1 MFPEHKELR
10 QCWLPQD
17 DHHFHPTETV
27 LSLSSSTSNDLLT
40 ISNSVKNSL
49 IHDQRTSAFTSALEQ
64 EPPTLD
70 IIRIAAVAFI
80 NSSSDEAFKLPPFN
94 EEVNKKVTLLQLLLN
109 AAEEVG
115 RCNYDQAISLLELC
129 NSLSSRT
136 GNLTQRL
143 VHCYSQALCQR
154 VCNKSGKHISSLV
167 QSSEKLT
174 SREAI
179 SAPSPIVGV
188 IYSKIPFY
196 QVRQLAGVQAV
207 VDNVEKAKRIHVIDL
222 KITNGMQW
230 TALMQSLASRKKGG
244 LVILKLTAIL
254 TSASEKSVLEAGERL
269 SKFAESMSIPFT
281 FKTVAVPNMIEIHEN
296 QFDLDPKDVV
306 AVFSENALHEFIQ
319 TPSELEALM
328 GVIRKIRPKVMVVT
342 EREANFN
349 SLNFAQRFVEVLFHY
364 GAYFDC
370 IDACLDTDDENKIV
384 LESMF
389 LRDEVNA
396 CLVKEGKEMKRT
408 ATIEEKR
415 EMTRNVTVDVW
426 RRFFGR
432 FWMVEGG
439 LSTKA
444 MDTVD
449 VLVSRF
455 KGERCFC
462 TVDMNGRS
470 LVVGWKGVSIF
481 SLSTWKFLLAKPMK
495 RGNKHKQMQINV
507 TSGFGLQQL

>member
-1 MFPEHKELR
+1 MFPEHNALR

-64 EPPTLD
+64 EPSTLD

-80 NSSSDEAFKLPPFN
+80 NSSSDEPFKLPPFN

-143 VHCYSQALCQR
+143 VYCYSQALCQR

-167 QSSEKLT
+167 QSSEKLVKLNIEIE
-174 SREAI
+174 EAVTC
-179 SAPSPIVGV
+179 PSPIVG
-188 IYSKIPFY
+188 IMYEKIPFY
-196 QVRQLAGVQAV
+196 QIGQLAGVQAIM
-207 VDNVEKAKRIHVIDL
+207 DCVEKAKRIHIVDL
-222 KITNGMQW
+222 RIRNGMQW
-230 TALMQSLASRKKGG
+230 AALMQALASSRKRGN
-244 LVILKLTAIL
+244 LEILKITAIV
-254 TSASEKSVLEAGERL
+254 TSTSENLINETGERL
-269 SKFAESMSIPFT
+269 AKLAKSMNIPFA
-281 FKTVAVPNMIEIHEN
+281 FRIVAVPNMLKIDQEQLEV
-296 QFDLDPKDVV
+296 DPPRESVV
-306 AVFSENALHEFIQ
+306 IYSEYALHGLLQ
-319 TPSELEALM
+319 KPMQLEAFM
-328 GVIRKIRPKVMVVT
+328 VVIRNIHPVIMVVIET
-342 EREANFN
+342 EANLN
-349 SLNFAQRFVEVLFHY
+349 SLNFAHRFVEVLFLY

-370 IDACLDTDDENKIV
+370 VDTCLNTNDDGKEKMV
-384 LESMF
+384 VEWTF
-389 LRDEVNA
+389 LRNQVNDM
-396 CLVKEGKEMKRT
+396 LVKEKS
-408 ATIEEKR
+408 

-455 KGERCFC
+455 KGERCCC

-495 RGNKHKQMQINV
+495 RGNKHKQMQMNV

>member
-1 MFPEHKELR
+1 MFPEHNALR

-64 EPPTLD
+64 EPSTLD

-80 NSSSDEAFKLPPFN
+80 NSSSDEPFKLPPFN

-143 VHCYSQALCQR
+143 VYCYSQALCQR

-207 VDNVEKAKRIHVIDL
+207 VENVEKAKRIHVIDL

-230 TALMQSLASRKKGG
+230 TALMQSLASRKKGASRKRG
-244 LVILKLTAIL
+244 NLEILKITAIV
-254 TSASEKSVLEAGERL
+254 TSTSENLINETGERL
-269 SKFAESMSIPFT
+269 AKLAKSMNIPFA
-281 FKTVAVPNMIEIHEN
+281 FRIVAVPNMLKIDQEQLEV
-296 QFDLDPKDVV
+296 DPPRESVV
-306 AVFSENALHEFIQ
+306 IYSEYALHGLLQ
-319 TPSELEALM
+319 KPMQLEAFM
-328 GVIRKIRPKVMVVT
+328 VVIRNIHPVIMVVIET
-342 EREANFN
+342 EANLN
-349 SLNFAQRFVEVLFHY
+349 SLNFAHRFVEVLFLY

-370 IDACLDTDDENKIV
+370 VDTCLNTNDDGKEKMV
-384 LESMF
+384 VEWTF
-389 LRDEVNA
+389 LRNQVNDM
-396 CLVKEGKEMKRT
+396 LVKEKS
-408 ATIEEKR
+408 

-455 KGERCFC
+455 KGERCCC

-495 RGNKHKQMQINV
+495 RGNKHKQMQMNV

>member
-1 MFPEHKELR
+1 MFPEHNALR
-10 QCWLPQD
+10 QFWLPQH
-17 DHHFHPTETV
+17 DHHFHPTETG

-40 ISNSVKNSL
+40 ISSSVKNTL
-49 IHDQRTSAFTSALEQ
+49 IHDQRTSAFTSVLEQ
-64 EPPTLD
+64 VPSTLD

-80 NSSSDEAFKLPPFN
+80 NSSSDEAFKLPPFT

-143 VHCYSQALCQR
+143 VYCYSQALCQR

-179 SAPSPIVGV
+179 SAPSPIVGI

-196 QVRQLAGVQAV
+196 QVRQLAGVQAIV
-207 VDNVEKAKRIHVIDL
+207 ENVEKAKRIHVIDL

-230 TALMQSLASRKKGG
+230 TALIQSLASRKKGG

-254 TSASEKSVLEAGERL
+254 TSASEKSVLENLINETGERL
-269 SKFAESMSIPFT
+269 TKLAKSMNIPFA
-281 FKTVAVPNMIEIHEN
+281 FRIVAVPNMLEIDQE
-296 QFDLDPKDVV
+296 QLDVDPPRESVV
-306 AVFSENALHEFIQ
+306 IYSEYALHGLLQ
-319 TPSELEALM
+319 KPMQLEAFM
-328 GVIRKIRPKVMVVT
+328 VVIRNIHPAIMVVIET
-342 EREANFN
+342 EANLN
-349 SLNFAQRFVEVLFHY
+349 SLNFAHRFVEVLFHY

-370 IDACLDTDDENKIV
+370 VDTCLNDDGKEKMV
-384 LESMF
+384 VESTI
-389 LRDEVNA
+389 LRNQVNDM
-396 CLVKEGKEMKRT
+396 LVK
-408 ATIEEKR
+408 EKR

-455 KGERCFC
+455 KGERCCC

>member
-1 MFPEHKELR
+1 MFPEHNALR

-64 EPPTLD
+64 EPSTLD

-80 NSSSDEAFKLPPFN
+80 NSSSDEPFKLPPFN

-143 VHCYSQALCQR
+143 VYCYSQALCQR

-207 VDNVEKAKRIHVIDL
+207 VENVEKAKRIHVIDL

-230 TALMQSLASRKKGG
+230 TALMQSLASRKK
-244 LVILKLTAIL
+244 LTAIL

-269 SKFAESMSIPFT
+269 SKFAESMNIPFT

-328 GVIRKIRPKVMVVT
+328 GVIRKIRPKAMVVT

-396 CLVKEGKEMKRT
+396 CLVKEGKEMART
-408 ATIEEKR
+408 ATIE
-415 EMTRNVTVDVW
+415 VW
-426 RRFFGR
+426 RKFFTR
-432 FWMVEGG
+432 FWMLEAS
-439 LSTKA
+439 LSSAT
-444 MDTVD
+444 METVN
-449 VLVSRF
+449 LLLERF
-455 KGERCFC
+455 PDGESC
-462 TVDMNGRS
+462 TVEMKGRS
-470 LVVGWKGVSIF
+470 MVVGWKGNPIF
-481 SLSTWKFLLAKPMK
+481 SLSIWKFLLAKPLNPTSK
-495 RGNKHKQMQINV
+495 RKTVNASS
-507 TSGFGLQQL
+507 SGSGMLREI

>member
-1 MFPEHKELR
+1 MFPEHNALR

-64 EPPTLD
+64 EPSTLD

-80 NSSSDEAFKLPPFN
+80 NSSSDEPFKLPPFN

-143 VHCYSQALCQR
+143 VYCYSQALCQR

-207 VDNVEKAKRIHVIDL
+207 VENVEKAKRIHVIDL

-269 SKFAESMSIPFT
+269 SKFAESMNIPFT

-328 GVIRKIRPKVMVVT
+328 GVIRKIRPKAMVVT

-370 IDACLDTDDENKIV
+370 IDANQ
-384 LESMF
+384 
-389 LRDEVNA
+389 VNDM
-396 CLVKEGKEMKRT
+396 LVKEKS
-408 ATIEEKR
+408 

-455 KGERCFC
+455 KGERCCC

-495 RGNKHKQMQINV
+495 RGNKHKQMQMNV

>member
-1 MFPEHKELR
+1 MFPDHNALR
-10 QCWLPQD
+10 QCWLPQH
-17 DHHFHPTETV
+17 DHHFHNTETV
-27 LSLSSSTSNDLLT
+27 LSLSSSTSNDLLR
-40 ISNSVKNSL
+40 ISSSVKNTL
-49 IHDQRTSAFTSALEQ
+49 IHDQRTSAFTSVLEQ
-64 EPPTLD
+64 EPSTLD

-80 NSSSDEAFKLPPFN
+80 NSSSDEPFKLPPFN

-143 VHCYSQALCQR
+143 VYCYSQALCQR

-179 SAPSPIVGV
+179 SAPSPIVGI

-196 QVRQLAGVQAV
+196 QVRQAIM
-207 VDNVEKAKRIHVIDL
+207 DCVEKVKRIHIVDL
-222 KITNGMQW
+222 RIRNGMQW
-230 TALMQSLASRKKGG
+230 AALMQALASSRKRGN
-244 LVILKLTAIL
+244 LEILKITAIV
-254 TSASEKSVLEAGERL
+254 TSTSENLINETGERL
-269 SKFAESMSIPFT
+269 AKLAKSMNIPFA
-281 FKTVAVPNMIEIHEN
+281 FRIVAVPNMLEIDQE
-296 QFDLDPKDVV
+296 QLEVDPPRESLVIY
-306 AVFSENALHEFIQ
+306 SEYALHGLLQ
-319 TPSELEALM
+319 KPMQLEAFM
-328 GVIRKIRPKVMVVT
+328 VVIRNIHPAIMVVIET
-342 EREANFN
+342 EANLN
-349 SLNFAQRFVEVLFHY
+349 SLNFAHRFVEVLFHY

-370 IDACLDTDDENKIV
+370 VNTCLNDDGKEKMV
-384 LESMF
+384 VESTI
-389 LRDEVNA
+389 LRNQVNDM
-396 CLVKEGKEMKRT
+396 LVK
-408 ATIEEKR
+408 EKR

-455 KGERCFC
+455 KGERCCC

-470 LVVGWKGVSIF
+470 LVVGWKGISIF

-495 RGNKHKQMQINV
+495 RGNKHKQMQMNV

>member
-1 MFPEHKELR
+1 MFPDHNALR
-10 QCWLPQD
+10 QCWLPQH
-17 DHHFHPTETV
+17 DHHFHNTETV
-27 LSLSSSTSNDLLT
+27 LSLSSSTSNDLLR
-40 ISNSVKNSL
+40 ISSSVKNTL
-49 IHDQRTSAFTSALEQ
+49 IHDQRTSAFTSVLEQ
-64 EPPTLD
+64 EPSTLD

-80 NSSSDEAFKLPPFN
+80 NSSSDEPFKLPPFN

-143 VHCYSQALCQR
+143 VYCYSQALCQR
-154 VCNKSGKHISSLV
+154 VCNKSGKHISSRVNVSSLV
-167 QSSEKLT
+167 EELVKLNIEIEEAVT
-174 SREAI
+174 S
-179 SAPSPIVGV
+179 PSPIVG
-188 IYSKIPFY
+188 IMYEKIPFY
-196 QVRQLAGVQAV
+196 QIGQLAAVQAIM
-207 VDNVEKAKRIHVIDL
+207 DCVEKVKRIHIVDL
-222 KITNGMQW
+222 RIRNGMQW
-230 TALMQSLASRKKGG
+230 AALMQALASSRKRGN
-244 LVILKLTAIL
+244 LEILKITAIV
-254 TSASEKSVLEAGERL
+254 TSTSENLINETGERL
-269 SKFAESMSIPFT
+269 AKLAKSMNIPFA
-281 FKTVAVPNMIEIHEN
+281 FRIVAVPNMLEIDQE
-296 QFDLDPKDVV
+296 QLEVDPPRESLVIY
-306 AVFSENALHEFIQ
+306 SEYALHGLLQ
-319 TPSELEALM
+319 KPMQLEAFM
-328 GVIRKIRPKVMVVT
+328 VVIRNIHPAIMVVIET
-342 EREANFN
+342 EANLN
-349 SLNFAQRFVEVLFHY
+349 SLNFAHRFVEVLFHY

-370 IDACLDTDDENKIV
+370 VNTCLNDDGKEKMV
-384 LESMF
+384 VESTI
-389 LRDEVNA
+389 LRNQVNDM
-396 CLVKEGKEMKRT
+396 LVK
-408 ATIEEKR
+408 EKR

-455 KGERCFC
+455 KGERCCC

-470 LVVGWKGVSIF
+470 LVVGWKGISIF

-495 RGNKHKQMQINV
+495 RGNKHKQMQMNV

>member
-1 MFPEHKELR
+1 M
-10 QCWLPQD
+10 
-17 DHHFHPTETV
+17 
-27 LSLSSSTSNDLLT
+27 N
-40 ISNSVKNSL
+40 
-49 IHDQRTSAFTSALEQ
+49 
-64 EPPTLD
+64 
-70 IIRIAAVAFI
+70 
-80 NSSSDEAFKLPPFN
+80 
-94 EEVNKKVTLLQLLLN
+94 
-109 AAEEVG
+109 
-115 RCNYDQAISLLELC
+115 
-129 NSLSSRT
+129 
-136 GNLTQRL
+136 
-143 VHCYSQALCQR
+143 
-154 VCNKSGKHISSLV
+154 
-167 QSSEKLT
+167 
-174 SREAI
+174 
-179 SAPSPIVGV
+179 
-188 IYSKIPFY
+188 
-196 QVRQLAGVQAV
+196 
-207 VDNVEKAKRIHVIDL
+207 
-222 KITNGMQW
+222 
-230 TALMQSLASRKKGG
+230 
-244 LVILKLTAIL
+244 
-254 TSASEKSVLEAGERL
+254 
-269 SKFAESMSIPFT
+269 IPFT

-306 AVFSENALHEFIQ
+306 VVFSENALHEFIQ

-370 IDACLDTDDENKIV
+370 IDACLDTDDTCLNDDGKEKMV
-384 LESMF
+384 VESTI
-389 LRDEVNA
+389 LRNQVNDM
-396 CLVKEGKEMKRT
+396 LVK
-408 ATIEEKR
+408 EKR

-455 KGERCFC
+455 KGERCCC

>member
-1 MFPEHKELR
+1 MFPEHNALR

-64 EPPTLD
+64 EPSTLD

-80 NSSSDEAFKLPPFN
+80 NSSSDEPFKLPPFN

-143 VHCYSQALCQR
+143 VYCYSQALCQR
-154 VCNKSGKHISSLV
+154 VCNKSGKHISSRVNILSLV
-167 QSSEKLT
+167 EELVKLNIEIE
-174 SREAI
+174 EAVTC
-179 SAPSPIVGV
+179 PSPIVG
-188 IYSKIPFY
+188 IMYIG
-196 QVRQLAGVQAV
+196 QLAGVQAIM
-207 VDNVEKAKRIHVIDL
+207 DCVEKAKRIHIVDL
-222 KITNGMQW
+222 RIRNGMQW
-230 TALMQSLASRKKGG
+230 AALMQALASSRKRGN
-244 LVILKLTAIL
+244 LEILKITAIV
-254 TSASEKSVLEAGERL
+254 TSTSENLINETGERL
-269 SKFAESMSIPFT
+269 AKLAKSMNIPFA
-281 FKTVAVPNMIEIHEN
+281 FRIVAVPNMLKIDQEQLEV
-296 QFDLDPKDVV
+296 DPPRESVV
-306 AVFSENALHEFIQ
+306 IYSEYALHGLLQ
-319 TPSELEALM
+319 KPMQLEAFM
-328 GVIRKIRPKVMVVT
+328 VVIRNIHPVIMVVIET
-342 EREANFN
+342 EANLN
-349 SLNFAQRFVEVLFHY
+349 SLNFAHRFVEVLFLY

-370 IDACLDTDDENKIV
+370 VDTCLNTNDDGKEKMV
-384 LESMF
+384 VEWTF
-389 LRDEVNA
+389 LRNQVNDM
-396 CLVKEGKEMKRT
+396 LVKEKS
-408 ATIEEKR
+408 

-455 KGERCFC
+455 KGERCCC

-495 RGNKHKQMQINV
+495 RGNKHKQMQMNV

>member
-196 QVRQLAGVQAV
+196 QVRQAIM
-207 VDNVEKAKRIHVIDL
+207 DCVEKAKRIHIVDL
-222 KITNGMQW
+222 RIRNGMQW
-230 TALMQSLASRKKGG
+230 AALMQALASSRKRSN
-244 LVILKLTAIL
+244 LEILKITAIV
-254 TSASEKSVLEAGERL
+254 TSTSENLINETGERL
-269 SKFAESMSIPFT
+269 AKLAKSMNIPFA
-281 FKTVAVPNMIEIHEN
+281 FRIVAVPNMLEIDQE
-296 QFDLDPKDVV
+296 QLEVDTPRESVV
-306 AVFSENALHEFIQ
+306 IYSEYALHGLLQ
-319 TPSELEALM
+319 KPMQLEAFM
-328 GVIRKIRPKVMVVT
+328 VVIRNIHPAIMVVIET
-342 EREANFN
+342 EANLN
-349 SLNFAQRFVEVLFHY
+349 SLNFAHRFVEVLFLY

-370 IDACLDTDDENKIV
+370 VDTCLNTNDDRKEKMV
-384 LESMF
+384 VEWTF
-389 LRDEVNA
+389 LRNQVNDM
-396 CLVKEGKEMKRT
+396 LLK
-408 ATIEEKR
+408 EKR

>member
-167 QSSEKLT
+167 QSSEKLVKLNIEIE
-174 SREAI
+174 EAVTC
-179 SAPSPIVGV
+179 PSPIVG
-188 IYSKIPFY
+188 IMYEKIPFY
-196 QVRQLAGVQAV
+196 QIGQLAAVQAIM
-207 VDNVEKAKRIHVIDL
+207 DCVEKAKRIHIVDL
-222 KITNGMQW
+222 RIRNGMQW
-230 TALMQSLASRKKGG
+230 AALMQALASSRKRSN
-244 LVILKLTAIL
+244 LEILKITAIV
-254 TSASEKSVLEAGERL
+254 TSTSENLINETGERL
-269 SKFAESMSIPFT
+269 AKLAKSMNIPFA
-281 FKTVAVPNMIEIHEN
+281 FRIVAVPNMLEIDQE
-296 QFDLDPKDVV
+296 QLEVDTPRESVV
-306 AVFSENALHEFIQ
+306 IYSEYALHGLLQ
-319 TPSELEALM
+319 KPMQLEAFM
-328 GVIRKIRPKVMVVT
+328 VVIRNIHPAIMVVIET
-342 EREANFN
+342 EANLN
-349 SLNFAQRFVEVLFHY
+349 SLNFAHRFVEVLFLY

-370 IDACLDTDDENKIV
+370 VDTCLNTNDDRKEKMV
-384 LESMF
+384 VEWTF
-389 LRDEVNA
+389 LRNQVNDM
-396 CLVKEGKEMKRT
+396 LLK
-408 ATIEEKR
+408 EKR